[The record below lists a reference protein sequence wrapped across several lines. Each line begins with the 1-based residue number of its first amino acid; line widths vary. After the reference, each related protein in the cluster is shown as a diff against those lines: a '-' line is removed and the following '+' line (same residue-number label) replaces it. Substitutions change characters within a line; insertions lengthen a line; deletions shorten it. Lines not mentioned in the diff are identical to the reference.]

1 MKINKPNAF
10 ALTVSMLVI
19 AVYIF
24 SLIIFHILN
33 IKYFWIIAT
42 STSFLLFL
50 LSYFIYRFFLEKF
63 IYEKIK
69 LIYKIIHTFKTPF
82 QKESTVFQ
90 NKDLL
95 ETAEVEVLKWTEER
109 KNEIEQLKKS
119 DSYRREF
126 IGNVSHELKTPIF
139 NIQGYILTLL
149 DGGLDDPTINK
160 EYLLRAEKN
169 INRMVAIVEDL
180 EVISHLE
187 SGELK
192 MNVES
197 FDIIAL
203 AKEVIETLEI
213 KAKKKSIRIY
223 FAESYE
229 EPINVMADRER
240 IRQVLVNLMDNS
252 IKYNNENGNT
262 KISFFD
268 MDENILIEVTDNG
281 IGIDVLNIHRIFE
294 RFYRVD
300 KSRSREQGGSGL
312 GLAIVKHM
320 IEAHNQTINVRST
333 VGIGT
338 TFAFTLKKQKTF

>member
-109 KNEIEQLKKS
+109 TNEIEQLKKS
-119 DSYRREF
+119 D
-126 IGNVSHELKTPIF
+126 T
-139 NIQGYILTLL
+139 
-149 DGGLDDPTINK
+149 
-160 EYLLRAEKN
+160 
-169 INRMVAIVEDL
+169 
-180 EVISHLE
+180 
-187 SGELK
+187 
-192 MNVES
+192 
-197 FDIIAL
+197 
-203 AKEVIETLEI
+203 
-213 KAKKKSIRIY
+213 
-223 FAESYE
+223 
-229 EPINVMADRER
+229 
-240 IRQVLVNLMDNS
+240 
-252 IKYNNENGNT
+252 
-262 KISFFD
+262 
-268 MDENILIEVTDNG
+268 DENLSVMFRTN
-281 IGIDVLNIHRIFE
+281 
-294 RFYRVD
+294 
-300 KSRSREQGGSGL
+300 
-312 GLAIVKHM
+312 
-320 IEAHNQTINVRST
+320 
-333 VGIGT
+333 
-338 TFAFTLKKQKTF
+338 